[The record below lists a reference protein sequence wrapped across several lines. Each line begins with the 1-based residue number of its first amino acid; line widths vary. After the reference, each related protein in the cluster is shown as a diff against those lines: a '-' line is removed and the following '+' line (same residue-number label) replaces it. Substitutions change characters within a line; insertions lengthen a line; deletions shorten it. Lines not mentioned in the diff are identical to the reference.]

1 MLLCAR
7 RPFVRLTV
15 YNFVH
20 KGEAVGPEF
29 VRIGEKVINRAKIG
43 EAIDR
48 ILELRAQGFS
58 QQEVADRLSLD
69 RTFISRLETLG
80 EVRKGGRIA
89 LIGFPIEN
97 KEEIEAVARE
107 EGVDFVLLMTE
118 SERRD
123 FVLNRSGLELFND
136 VMALVAE
143 ARSCDAVV
151 LLGSDN
157 RVRLTQALL
166 DKEVISFVIGQS
178 PIQDDKYID
187 PAELRKV
194 LKNLR

>member
-1 MLLCAR
+1 MPLSDR
-7 RPFVRLTV
+7 RPFVRLAV

-29 VRIGEKVINRAKIG
+29 VRIGEKVVNRAKIG

-97 KEEIEAVARE
+97 KDEVEAVARE

-143 ARSCDAVV
+143 ARSCDSVV

-194 LKNLR
+194 LRNLR